1 MKKVNMVLGTNQDML
16 EANADCATISD
27 NALEQHMVANHT
39 FPCDQCTL
47 LFQSSGN
54 LKEQSGNHYNKQHLN
69 DIDCRYCD
77 FKSMNKQIM
86 FDHIEC
92 DHIEFALLASVVS
105 NQADS
110 KDNFEQFKGELT
122 SILIE

>member
-1 MKKVNMVLGTNQDML
+1 MKKVNMMLGTNQDML

-47 LFQSSGN
+47 LFQSSGD
-54 LKEQSGNHYNKQHLN
+54 LKEHSRNHYNKENLN

-77 FKSMNKQIM
+77 FKAVNKQIM
-86 FDHIEC
+86 F

-122 SILIE
+122 SILIG